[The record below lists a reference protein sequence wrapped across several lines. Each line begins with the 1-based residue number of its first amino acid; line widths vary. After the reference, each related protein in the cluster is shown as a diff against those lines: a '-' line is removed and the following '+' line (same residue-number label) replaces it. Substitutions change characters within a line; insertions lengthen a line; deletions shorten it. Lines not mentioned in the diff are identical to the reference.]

1 MLLSF
6 EVRIL
11 RAPWLCSPASHV
23 SLGVFVRR
31 VVSAAVQ
38 AVRSPW
44 EFPLMLTE
52 FRRFGTP
59 TRCAKNSPLC
69 RFSLLLRHYVRIS
82 TRYDL
87 DVEALRQ
94 RVLYV

>member
-52 FRRFGTP
+52 FHPPVWYTH
-59 TRCAKNSPLC
+59 T
-69 RFSLLLRHYVRIS
+69 
-82 TRYDL
+82 
-87 DVEALRQ
+87 LRQ
-94 RVLYV
+94 KFSALPLFSAAQALCEDIYPI